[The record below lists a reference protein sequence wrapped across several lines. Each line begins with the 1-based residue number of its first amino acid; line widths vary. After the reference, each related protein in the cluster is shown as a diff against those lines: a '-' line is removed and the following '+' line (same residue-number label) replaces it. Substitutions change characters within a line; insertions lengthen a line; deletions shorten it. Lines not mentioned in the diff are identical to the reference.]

1 MRGHKL
7 VSYQDWKLIIAKE
20 ELGSHWQQR
29 SQYTLFSDGDFK
41 GVPKVAGAWGCFV
54 TLMEMR
60 KKYIPRV

>member
-7 VSYQDWKLIIAKE
+7 VSHKDWKLIIEKE
-20 ELGSHWQQR
+20 ELGPHWQQR

-41 GVPKVAGAWGCFV
+41 GVPKVAGARGCFV
-54 TLMEMR
+54 TLREMR